1 MTKIRGIR
9 EKACENKLK
18 EVEVAKRN
26 TRNIKEKVKKDAV
39 KKR

>member
-26 TRNIKEKVKKDAV
+26 TRNVKERANKDAT